1 MQILCL
7 DESGTHGE
15 SRRVIVAGLAVPES
29 QVRSLAAALDE
40 VQADCFPGYDGTFEL
55 HASELAAFHN
65 KNVHPAIRSLPNH
78 ELIAVI
84 TKATEAITGF
94 QVSLFAAVIDKAH
107 EPDRPYATG
116 FEQVVSRF
124 DQMLARVRHRESESG
139 IVIIAE
145 SRHRSLVEA
154 DARRIWSEGHA
165 WGQLRN
171 MAMFPLFA
179 WARDSRLL
187 QCADFISNAVFRR
200 YEYGDSRL
208 FDVLARHF
216 DAEDERLHGLVH
228 LTPDRSCM
236 CLACFNRRTYRQ
248 SRYVAEEPME
258 YGSDAQEGQL

>member
-1 MQILCL
+1 M

-15 SRRVIVAGLAVPES
+15 SRRVVVAGLAVPES
-29 QVRSLAAALDE
+29 QIRSLAAALDE
-40 VQADCFPGYDGTFEL
+40 VQADCFPGYDGTIEL

-78 ELIAVI
+78 ERIAVI

-94 QVSLFAAVIDKAH
+94 QVSLFAAVIDKSH
-107 EPDRPYATG
+107 EPDRPYETG

-258 YGSDAQEGQL
+258 YGGDAQEGQL